1 MNTNDITI
9 GKTYIIKTGQNQ
21 MTVTV
26 IDRDEAKQMW
36 VCETAN
42 GKRIGVKDSAKFLAE
57 CSGSPLL
64 AAPEPAAPESAPSES
79 LAPSESS
86 ANGNLFAKA
95 AAAKIAAQ
103 FGFCTVEAAEAI
115 AHEASAEAERL
126 AQIAAAKAAKASAA
140 KIAAEHGFC
149 TQEIALQLEAE
160 AAAAKTAAR
169 AAGAKGGRSR
179 SQMSGLDAAYQILLE
194 AGQPMNPKAIANAAM
209 ERGIWTP
216 NGATPDM
223 TLSAAL
229 QHELKMKGDASRFA
243 KTAPGQYIARSNY

>member
-9 GKTYIIKTGQNQ
+9 GKTYTIKTGQNR
-21 MTVTV
+21 MTATV
-26 IDRDEAKQMW
+26 IDRAEAKQMW
-36 VCETAN
+36 VCETVN

-64 AAPEPAAPESAPSES
+64 AAPEPAA
-79 LAPSESS
+79 SESS
-86 ANGNLFAKA
+86 ASGNLFAKA

-126 AQIAAAKAAKASAA
+126 AQIAAAATAKASAA

-149 TQEIALQLEAE
+149 TQEIALQLETE

-169 AAGAKGGRSR
+169 AAGVKGGRSR